1 MGAPQLLSC
10 LSLFLLIQ
18 TVPAWTAEKGQSLMM
33 QESKTGTRDVLRM
46 LLGRTTPGERV
57 PLLPQEGEY
66 KAANSPCHFSLT
78 LVAEAWTSKRAPVNT
93 AGLQSS
99 PLKYPPG
106 SIPGQAK
113 HRPKRHMWERPEEP
127 ECRLRSVLVRIKD
140 LGLGYNS
147 EETILFKYCSGDC
160 PKARSN
166 HDLTL
171 SSLLQKSEIPA
182 LGDPCCRP
190 THYED
195 VAFLDDNHQWHEVE
209 KLSAS
214 ACSCVG

>member
-1 MGAPQLLSC
+1 MGAPQLFSSLF
-10 LSLFLLIQ
+10 LFLLIQ
-18 TVPAWTAEKGQSLMM
+18 TISAWTTEKGRSLMM

-46 LLGRTTPGERV
+46 LL
-57 PLLPQEGEY
+57 
-66 KAANSPCHFSLT
+66 
-78 LVAEAWTSKRAPVNT
+78 EAWTSKGAPVNA

-99 PLKYPPG
+99 PLNYPPG
-106 SIPGQAK
+106 SMQRQARS
-113 HRPKRHMWERPEEP
+113 RPKRHIWERPEES

-147 EETILFKYCSGDC
+147 EETILFKYCSGNC

-171 SSLLQKSEIPA
+171 SSLLQNSEIPA

>member
-1 MGAPQLLSC
+1 M
-10 LSLFLLIQ
+10 
-18 TVPAWTAEKGQSLMM
+18 K
-33 QESKTGTRDVLRM
+33 SKTVQ
-46 LLGRTTPGERV
+46 PGQQR
-57 PLLPQEGEY
+57 
-66 KAANSPCHFSLT
+66 K
-78 LVAEAWTSKRAPVNT
+78 EAWTSKGAPVNA

-99 PLKYPPG
+99 PLNYPPG
-106 SIPGQAK
+106 SMQRQARS
-113 HRPKRHMWERPEEP
+113 RPKRHIWERPEES

-147 EETILFKYCSGDC
+147 EETILFKYCSGNC

-171 SSLLQKSEIPA
+171 SSLLQNSEIPA